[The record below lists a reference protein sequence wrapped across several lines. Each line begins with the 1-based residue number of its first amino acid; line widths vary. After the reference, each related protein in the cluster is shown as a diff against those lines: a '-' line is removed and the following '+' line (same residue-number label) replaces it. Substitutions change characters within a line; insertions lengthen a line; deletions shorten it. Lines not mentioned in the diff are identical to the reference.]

1 MRAFN
6 RIVERRSF
14 TLAAQDLGLPRST
27 LTEAVQQME
36 ARLGVRLLQRTT
48 RQVRPT
54 LDGEAY
60 YRRCLSI
67 LADIEEAESAFT
79 GATPKGALR
88 IDVHGTLARHFMLPG
103 LPHFLARYPDIHL
116 HIGEGD
122 RFVDLIRE
130 GVDCVLRVGQPADGS
145 MVGRRI
151 ALLEEGTFASPA
163 YLARYGTP
171 QSPDALDGHL
181 MIGFVSSASGN
192 VIPLEFTV
200 GGQVRNVV
208 IPTALTVMAAETNAA
223 AALLGLGL
231 IQVPRY
237 RVAREL
243 AAGELIE
250 VLGDFPPSPSPVYVL
265 YPHSRQLSPRV
276 RVFIDWIAGEFA
288 ARVPASQVGKAGPQ

>member
-1 MRAFN
+1 MDRIDAMRAFN

-36 ARLGVRLLQRTT
+36 ARLGARLLQRTT

-79 GATPKGALR
+79 GATPKGTLR

-103 LPHFLARYPDIHL
+103 LPRFLERYPDIHL

-163 YLARYGTP
+163 YLSRHGMP
-171 QSPDALDGHL
+171 QSPDALDGHR

-200 GGQVRNVV
+200 GGEVRNVV
-208 IPTALTVMAAETNAA
+208 ISTALTVMAAETNAA
-223 AALLGLGL
+223 AAALGLGL

-288 ARVPASQVGKAGPQ
+288 ARVPARA